1 MAQCEQ
7 CGTKGFDMR
16 DMKVDQEKRTFVG
29 PCCNKTP
36 VVKEEIEYG
45 IEFSSHM
52 GLKAYATYGGLTLEF
67 KRTREELKAWLE
79 SGKQE
84 VTEESQEPEG
94 PPDVVTSATPVN
106 QKEMPN

>member
-16 DMKVDQEKRTFVG
+16 EMNVDQEKRTFVG

-36 VVKEEIEYG
+36 AVKEEIQYG

-84 VTEESQEPEG
+84 VSESPPES
-94 PPDVVTSATPVN
+94 PPDVVTSAKPVN
-106 QKEMPN
+106 QTEMPN